1 MTMRDLSARSAR
13 ILLSLGVLALGIG
26 IGTMLRPS
34 DAKAGSLQS
43 SVVVPRE
50 GLAFRSTDGRVIA
63 RLSAGPGGG
72 VFELYD
78 ADERPSTA
86 VRAGSI
92 APPRSITAWS
102 PGSADESLV
111 DPWTA
116 SSPNVDRLPA
126 SGL

>member
-1 MTMRDLSARSAR
+1 MRELSARGTR
-13 ILLSLGVLALGIG
+13 ILVSLGVLALGIG
-26 IGTMLRPS
+26 IGTIFRPA
-34 DAKAGSLQS
+34 DARASSLQS
-43 SVVVPRE
+43 SIVVPHE
-50 GLAFRSTDGRVIA
+50 GLTFRSTDGRVIA

-78 ADERPSTA
+78 ADERPSIA
-86 VRAGSI
+86 VRAGAI
-92 APPRSITAWS
+92 ARPRSIAAWS